1 MPSLL
6 LRCYHIFGKRNRVN
20 LWGEKM
26 NSRQIKFLKLLKEQS
41 EYKPASFFAKWL
53 SVSTKT
59 IYSDINALYSFLQEN
74 GLDLDSSPRNGI
86 KLLDA
91 KNNLNKLIDEI
102 SGENKRDEYSPV
114 NRRFSI
120 IRKILLENKSTTLEN
135 LSNDFLVSKTS
146 LYQDLGLI
154 NEVFERQNTKLKVTN
169 IGIVSIGTE
178 IDLQKSIKDYVFEDD
193 KDDSLLDLKSKLEL
207 LFDRQHIDYVFHL
220 LLEDYNELTNDVS
233 IYYLKSIIVI
243 LLIQIVR
250 LKYGYHVKTEETFLF
265 NNIRYMETYVVANSI
280 VEMLQQNLNLY
291 FKNADIEYLCR
302 QLFAHR
308 ITNSLKTGQN
318 EYADLV
324 NKIIEVM
331 SKIEK
336 IDLRQD
342 KHLYKSLIY
351 HVPAMIL
358 RLKKGIKIK
367 NPLLENIKE
376 QYTELFTIVWYALSL
391 IESRYNV
398 ILNDEEVSLILVHFQ
413 IALVNISKANNIL
426 VVCPY
431 GISSSQ
437 LILSK
442 VRKLLPAKDN
452 IELSRIEKLYLTDLS
467 HVDLIITSVD
477 LDNINVPY
485 VRVSP
490 VVTNEDYINI
500 MDAYKKHILFKE
512 EVLRE
517 LKNFSAPYLSQF
529 INPTL
534 IQIKKNYKNKKECLE
549 NLIQELENREYVNE
563 KFRDS
568 IFNRERAGVTCMDS
582 GVALPHADPS
592 TIITS
597 SISILT
603 LDKPVDWGG
612 NLVSLIIMVCL
623 NEDHVDKFKDVIQ
636 EIYQIIIKKEYI
648 DQIVK
653 ISSID
658 AMIDLFYK

>member
-1 MPSLL
+1 
-6 LRCYHIFGKRNRVN
+6 
-20 LWGEKM
+20 M

-102 SGENKRDEYSPV
+102 SDENKRDEYSPV

-120 IRKILLENKSTTLEN
+120 IRKILLENKNTTLEN

-146 LYQDLGLI
+146 LYQDLGVI

-324 NKIIEVM
+324 NEIIEVM

-391 IESRYNV
+391 IE
-398 ILNDEEVSLILVHFQ
+398 
-413 IALVNISKANNIL
+413 
-426 VVCPY
+426 
-431 GISSSQ
+431 
-437 LILSK
+437 
-442 VRKLLPAKDN
+442 LPAKDN
-452 IELSRIEKLYLTDLS
+452 IELSRIEKLYLADLS

>member
-102 SGENKRDEYSPV
+102 SDENKRDEYSPV

-120 IRKILLENKSTTLEN
+120 IRKILLENKNTTLEN

-146 LYQDLGLI
+146 LYQDLGVI

-324 NKIIEVM
+324 NEIIEVM

-391 IESRYNV
+391 IE
-398 ILNDEEVSLILVHFQ
+398 
-413 IALVNISKANNIL
+413 
-426 VVCPY
+426 
-431 GISSSQ
+431 
-437 LILSK
+437 
-442 VRKLLPAKDN
+442 LPAKDN
-452 IELSRIEKLYLTDLS
+452 IELSRIEKLYLADLS

>member
-1 MPSLL
+1 
-6 LRCYHIFGKRNRVN
+6 
-20 LWGEKM
+20 M

-178 IDLQKSIKDYVFEDD
+178 IDLQ
-193 KDDSLLDLKSKLEL
+193 
-207 LFDRQHIDYVFHL
+207 
-220 LLEDYNELTNDVS
+220 
-233 IYYLKSIIVI
+233 KSIIVI

-452 IELSRIEKLYLTDLS
+452 IELSRIEKLYLADLS

>member
-102 SGENKRDEYSPV
+102 SDENKRDEYSPV

-120 IRKILLENKSTTLEN
+120 IRKILLENKNTTLEN

-146 LYQDLGLI
+146 LYQDLGVI

-243 LLIQIVR
+243 LL
-250 LKYGYHVKTEETFLF
+250 
-265 NNIRYMETYVVANSI
+265 
-280 VEMLQQNLNLY
+280 
-291 FKNADIEYLCR
+291 
-302 QLFAHR
+302 HR

-324 NKIIEVM
+324 NEIIEVM

-452 IELSRIEKLYLTDLS
+452 IELSRIEKLYLADLS

>member
-1 MPSLL
+1 M
-6 LRCYHIFGKRNRVN
+6 
-20 LWGEKM
+20 
-26 NSRQIKFLKLLKEQS
+26 
-41 EYKPASFFAKWL
+41 
-53 SVSTKT
+53 
-59 IYSDINALYSFLQEN
+59 
-74 GLDLDSSPRNGI
+74 
-86 KLLDA
+86 
-91 KNNLNKLIDEI
+91 
-102 SGENKRDEYSPV
+102 
-114 NRRFSI
+114 
-120 IRKILLENKSTTLEN
+120 
-135 LSNDFLVSKTS
+135 
-146 LYQDLGLI
+146 
-154 NEVFERQNTKLKVTN
+154 
-169 IGIVSIGTE
+169 
-178 IDLQKSIKDYVFEDD
+178 
-193 KDDSLLDLKSKLEL
+193 DLKSKLEL

-324 NKIIEVM
+324 NEIIEVM

-452 IELSRIEKLYLTDLS
+452 IELSRIEKLYLADLS